1 MNDALKIEKIDN
13 VAVVIRPITKGETV
27 ICRDHEGE
35 TITVCAASDIPIYH
49 KIALQDF
56 AQGAKIVKYGE
67 HIGEASQAIR
77 TGAHVHTHNVASV
90 REDLRE
96 DQ

>member
-13 VAVVIRPITKGETV
+13 VAVVIRPVTKGETV
-27 ICRDHEGE
+27 VCSDHEGE

-49 KIALQDF
+49 KIALQDI
-56 AQGAKIVKYGE
+56 AQGAKIVKYGD
-67 HIGEASQAIR
+67 HIGEA
-77 TGAHVHTHNVASV
+77 AHVHTHNVASV